1 LFRAPTPAQGLAMV
15 GNRRH
20 KSEAAGFTTPG
31 IMPSSAVFVLGW
43 HTGERRR
50 GTRSLKGPGGT
61 AGTLDK
67 QGYLAVQ
74 KAFFAA
80 APDYHGTLAN
90 VRDEGD
96 TGYGTVTASGTQTQ
110 PLALPGLPPIPATGK
125 HFSTTFDTT
134 VTWHGDRIS
143 TMSLQQVGPG
153 LLDQLGIQL
162 PG

>member
-1 LFRAPTPAQGLAMV
+1 LPLAGSLGSRKEHGAMGHIELSHTFMAALNAQHWDTVASYLTDDFAY
-15 GNRRH
+15 
-20 KSEAAGFTTPG
+20 S
-31 IMPSSAVFVLGW
+31 
-43 HTGERRR
+43 
-50 GTRSLKGPGGT
+50 GGT

-74 KAFFAA
+74 QAFFAA

-110 PLALPGLPPIPATGK
+110 PLALPGLPPISATGK
-125 HFSTTFDTT
+125 PFAVTFETT
-134 VTWHGDRIS
+134 VTWRGDQIS
-143 TMSLQQVGPG
+143 SMSLQQVGPG